1 MDYERILR
9 KKKKKNLKNPK
20 RLITEFWEALDLGR
34 STIGIVR
41 NQVNNYKTNKQK
53 KTPENFSQISA
64 ERTRQLNVLGDGWG
78 DLYMQNS
85 DWRAKMQVS
94 CK

>member
-53 KTPENFSQISA
+53 KPQRIFLKYQQKEQDNWMFG
-64 ERTRQLNVLGDGWG
+64 EMDGETFICRIVTG
-78 DLYMQNS
+78 EP
-85 DWRAKMQVS
+85 R
-94 CK
+94 CR